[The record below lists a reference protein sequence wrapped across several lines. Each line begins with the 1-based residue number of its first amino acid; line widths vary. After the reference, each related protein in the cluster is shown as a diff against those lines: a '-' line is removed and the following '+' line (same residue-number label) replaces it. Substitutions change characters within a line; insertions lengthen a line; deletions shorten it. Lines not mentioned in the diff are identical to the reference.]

1 MEEASDPIS
10 HQQHGQTPRF
20 PPTRRA
26 IRRKT
31 GVAGIVVG
39 SGLLSGLYPA
49 FVHSAFQPT
58 RVLKTVTSGDAGN
71 RFACAV
77 PVRDFRGA
85 HRRHRNCLQPGR
97 LCSEQGLGFE
107 TEQTLYFRTG
117 YPGVKDLSGPIEDAV
132 RQVPGVVATS
142 RFTKIPFSPYWSH
155 RNVHLGHD
163 DQGIQI
169 SSVGVDEGFVD
180 LFAMK
185 LLAGRNIQM
194 GVRGEVIINE
204 TAVSSSAM
212 PIPARSSVCPSM

>member
-1 MEEASDPIS
+1 M
-10 HQQHGQTPRF
+10 
-20 PPTRRA
+20 
-26 IRRKT
+26 
-31 GVAGIVVG
+31 
-39 SGLLSGLYPA
+39 
-49 FVHSAFQPT
+49 HSAFQPT

-71 RFACAV
+71 RFLRRRLVQFQFGISVALIAV
-77 PVRDFRGA
+77 TGIVYNQVDYA
-85 HRRHRNCLQPGR
+85 RNK
-97 LCSEQGLGFE
+97 GLGFE

-117 YPGVKDLSGPIEDAV
+117 YPGVKDLSGPIEDAM

-142 RFTKIPFSPYWSH
+142 RFTQIPFSPYWSH
-155 RNVHLGHD
+155 RNVHLGHG